1 MVGIYY
7 FLFVFCSSLY
17 YSAYIDIFQNLIG
30 SKDALGIWWFQK
42 YPKIQHFCDEYLW
55 RYLLAKNK
63 PETSIIMFV
72 LGFFFLAKLDEKWNL
87 AQTKRHI

>member
-1 MVGIYY
+1 MNI
-7 FLFVFCSSLY
+7 C
-17 YSAYIDIFQNLIG
+17 
-30 SKDALGIWWFQK
+30 
-42 YPKIQHFCDEYLW
+42 EE
-55 RYLLAKNK
+55 YLLAKNK